1 MIGEIELI
9 AVFAKCKVVAGK
21 ENEFTRLALALAEKS
36 RQESANVSYDI
47 LSEFDNTTNEFYF
60 LEKWTDK
67 AGLDAHMA
75 TEHFKETIAAVQKIT
90 EGDLEIHVY
99 QTL

>member
-47 LSEFDNTTNEFYF
+47 LSEIDNTTNEF
-60 LEKWTDK
+60 
-67 AGLDAHMA
+67 
-75 TEHFKETIAAVQKIT
+75 
-90 EGDLEIHVY
+90 
-99 QTL
+99 

>member
-1 MIGEIELI
+1 MI

-21 ENEFTRLALALAEKS
+21 ENEFVRLALSLAEKS

-47 LSEFDNTTNEFYF
+47 LSEIDNADNEFYF
-60 LEKWTDK
+60 LEKWADK
-67 AGLDAHMA
+67 AGLDEHMA
-75 TEHFKETIAAVQKIT
+75 TAHFKDTIAAVQKII
-90 EGDLEIHVY
+90 EGELEIHVY

>member
-1 MIGEIELI
+1 MI
-9 AVFAKCKVVAGK
+9 AVFAKCKVVEGK

-36 RQESANVSYDI
+36 RQEAANASYDI
-47 LSEFDNTTNEFYF
+47 LSEIDNADNEFYF

-67 AGLDAHMA
+67 AGLDSHMA
-75 TEHFKETIAAVQKIT
+75 TAHFKEAIAAVQKII
-90 EGDLEIHVY
+90 EGKLEIHVY